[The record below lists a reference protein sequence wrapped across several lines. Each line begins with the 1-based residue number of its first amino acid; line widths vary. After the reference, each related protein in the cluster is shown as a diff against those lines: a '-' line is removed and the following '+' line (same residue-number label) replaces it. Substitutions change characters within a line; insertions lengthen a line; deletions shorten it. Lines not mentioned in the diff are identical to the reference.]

1 MSDQHVPALDEPA
14 AFGTANSAFH
24 EALVAM
30 TGNETLIILYEM
42 VNEVV
47 ARAVTAVSQA
57 AGAEEDNGSTATRR
71 PGVRSQRRLVE
82 LIEAGDAH
90 ADEEHWRTPI
100 PVVGRVLL
108 GQLAQTVLERTSV
121 VEEQRGSEV

>member
-1 MSDQHVPALDEPA
+1 MRISDWSSDVCSSDLGRAIASARGRKGSAKRLRELIAQQEQALDDPA
-14 AFGTANSAFH
+14 AFGTANAAFH

-71 PGVRSQRRLVE
+71 RGVRSQRRDRKSTRLNSS
-82 LIEAGDAH
+82 H
-90 ADEEHWRTPI
+90 
-100 PVVGRVLL
+100 
-108 GQLAQTVLERTSV
+108 
-121 VEEQRGSEV
+121 

>member
-14 AFGTANSAFH
+14 AFGTANAAFH

-71 PGVRSQRRLVE
+71 RGVPTQRRLVE
-82 LIEAGDAH
+82 LIEAGDAD
-90 ADEEHWRTPI
+90 AAEEHWRTPI
-100 PVVGRVLL
+100 PVVGRVLP
-108 GQLAQTVLERTSV
+108 GPKAQRS
-121 VEEQRGSEV
+121 EEH